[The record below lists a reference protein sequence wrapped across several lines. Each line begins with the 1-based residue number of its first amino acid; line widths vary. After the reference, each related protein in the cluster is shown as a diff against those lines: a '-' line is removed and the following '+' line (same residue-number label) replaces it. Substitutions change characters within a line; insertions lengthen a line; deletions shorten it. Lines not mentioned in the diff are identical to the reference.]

1 MNVRDRTAFRKRAI
15 ASALMLLPAGLL
27 LPWAPTVRGVDDSDP
42 VPVHL
47 PKPLDHVAL
56 DLGPFAADFDVAES
70 AFLEEGE
77 FETPDPTPRVV
88 QEETIRWTLAANR
101 DLSADEL
108 RKLID
113 FKGLAPADAR
123 KLLEGDGRRLFHFR
137 VVFSNRETDQESDAD
152 ARVGGYY
159 LATYWDRNAM
169 RKGDKL
175 QVWTHL
181 GDAGADGLVKTGA
194 THAVIQSP
202 IVPGDAR

>member
-1 MNVRDRTAFRKRAI
+1 MLALALVLVPMATSAI
-15 ASALMLLPAGLL
+15 A
-27 LPWAPTVRGVDDSDP
+27 VDDSDP

-137 VVFSNRETDQESDAD
+137 VVFSNRETDQESDAG